1 MSWDFTKIACEG
13 MSDGIPLEKFD
24 PKVLDKGTK
33 VETKEHGE
41 AANPN
46 RIAADHIFEH
56 GKTEGGEITSEYY
69 DELDKMENKLEKS
82 AMNWDFTKK
91 EAIKPVEKPSW
102 EFTKEATNTVPRF
115 QGGTMIPGYLHDA
128 LTNLQNSTPEMQE
141 LLLSDY
147 AKTGMSPEDI
157 TWLRGEV
164 GSLSRGAAV
173 IVDAAGLTELNRIA
187 AELAE
192 APLPVAS
199 EVSAEDAFKEVSNKI
214 KTLASGAAKNII
226 KDSEKWATLTALYQS
241 GKDLKDKAL
250 QEAIQVLAEEAES
263 AQGKAIEIELDRLVD
278 EGQKS
283 NAKNIFVSTFTSD
296 IEKALPRKVE
306 KAEQESKD
314 AQELAGN
321 SWEGL
326 AREVPM
332 EVEPVVTGDS
342 LEAPVIK

>member
-1 MSWDFTKIACEG
+1 VSWDFIKTACEG
-13 MSDGIPLEKFD
+13 VSDGIPLEKFD

-33 VETKEHGE
+33 VETKEHGD
-41 AANPN
+41 AANPD

-69 DELDKMENKLEKS
+69 TELDKMENKLEKA
-82 AMNWDFTKK
+82 AMNWNFLKRETP
-91 EAIKPVEKPSW
+91 KPVEKPSW
-102 EFTKEATNTVPRF
+102 EFTKEAIATPSPRERGMLLSPTVAPVVEE
-115 QGGTMIPGYLHDA
+115 LWHD
-128 LTNLQNSTPEMQE
+128 SPEMQE
-141 LLLSDY
+141 EKLLNY
-147 AKTGMSPEDI
+147 TRTMHPEDI
-157 TWLRGEV
+157 LEV
-164 GSLSRGAAV
+164 RANLGLPVQAFV
-173 IVDAAGLTELNRIA
+173 TVDAAGLTELNRIA

-250 QEAIQVLAEEAES
+250 QEAVLVLAEEAES
-263 AQGKAIEIELDRLVD
+263 AQSKAIEIELSRLVD

-283 NAKNIFVSTFTSD
+283 NAKNIFVSTFTSEV
-296 IEKALPRKVE
+296 EKALPRKVE